1 MASEATDVVA
11 ATPEAAAA
19 RDRPVDAICRRIP
32 YLSTGHRARLRRIY
46 LTEGHAA
53 DGVIID
59 LLHGAGVHLRHDDP
73 AAMRPWRLL
82 AHSAALLAGT
92 GTIGAQPHARS
103 ERLGAVFHAAGL
115 SENRLLRLTA
125 ARGAG
130 LDAQVIRTMRMVMQ
144 RGKVPANLATL
155 FDLIGDDPDRA
166 EAARI
171 RIAQDYYAAKARSDE
186 ETSNDD

>member
-1 MASEATDVVA
+1 MASEATDVLA
-11 ATPEAAAA
+11 APEAPAA
-19 RDRPVDAICRRIP
+19 RDHPVDMICRRIP

-46 LTEGHAA
+46 LTESHAA
-53 DGVIID
+53 DGVVID
-59 LLHGAGVHLRHDDP
+59 LLHGAGVHLPYGEP

-82 AHSAALLAGT
+82 THSAALLAGT
-92 GTIGAQPHARS
+92 GTVGTQPHSRGK
-103 ERLGAVFHAAGL
+103 RLGAAFHAAGL

-130 LDAQVIRTMRMVMQ
+130 LDAQVVRTMRLVMQ
-144 RGKVPANLATL
+144 RGEVPVNLLTL

-171 RIAQDYYAAKARSDE
+171 RIAQDYYAAEARSDE
-186 ETSNDD
+186 ETSSDD